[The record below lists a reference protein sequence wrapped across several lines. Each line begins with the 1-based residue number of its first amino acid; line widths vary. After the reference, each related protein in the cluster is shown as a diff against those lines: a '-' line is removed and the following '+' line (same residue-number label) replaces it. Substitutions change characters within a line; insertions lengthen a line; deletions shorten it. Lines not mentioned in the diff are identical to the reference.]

1 MSYQVAPS
9 PWDVVNNPPEQEQT
23 YFGEVSLNAWFAMLV
38 PGQGKLPY
46 DDRTLDPKTGK
57 QVRRY
62 TAIDLAITPIVES
75 GLTFE
80 VTRTMLAEF
89 GEWKDT
95 VWPSLRDLGVLDAAT
110 LNGKFAKIAMISTG
124 RKYNDKNGVER
135 EANAIQ
141 FLALYDTHEACVNAW
156 KAEFGGST
164 PAPAPA
170 PTNGNGA
177 NTEQATALKFASAYV
192 KNAARKSSKDLA
204 KMREILVVELAKQ
217 PVISKYFTVDSPE
230 IVEMMTAE
238 VG

>member
-1 MSYQVAPS
+1 MTYQVAPS
-9 PWDVVNNPPEQEQT
+9 PWDVVNNPPEQTQE
-23 YFGEVSLNAWFAMLV
+23 YYGEITLNAWFCMLAS
-38 PGQGKLPY
+38 GQGKLPY
-46 DDRTLDPKTGK
+46 DEKTLDAKTGK
-57 QVRRY
+57 PVRRY

-110 LNGKFAKIAMISTG
+110 INGKFAKIAMIPTG
-124 RKYNDKNGVER
+124 RKYTDKTGVER
-135 EANAIQ
+135 EASSIQ
-141 FLALYDTHEACVNAW
+141 FLALYDSRDACVAAW
-156 KAEFGGST
+156 KSAFGGS
-164 PAPAPA
+164 APAASA

-192 KNAARKSSKDLA
+192 KNAARKAGKDLV
-204 KMREILVVELAKQ
+204 KMREILEVELAKQ